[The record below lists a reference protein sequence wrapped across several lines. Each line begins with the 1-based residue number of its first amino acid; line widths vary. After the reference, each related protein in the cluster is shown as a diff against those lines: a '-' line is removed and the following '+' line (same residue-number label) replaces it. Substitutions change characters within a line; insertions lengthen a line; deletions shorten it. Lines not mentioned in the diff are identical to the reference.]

1 MGAQIKEEEKEMKK
15 EFAKLSRLE
24 QEKVE
29 LEYHRMQPE
38 EFDKLMAGAKPH
50 SPDVIRLPQRLV
62 ETLKSVARTE
72 GEPEYETMVRRWVEE
87 RLRQETRQAPKSS
100 KGSYSKRTALR
111 RQVVK

>member
-1 MGAQIKEEEKEMKK
+1 MGAYIKEEEKEMKR
-15 EFAKLSRLE
+15 EFAKLSRVE

-50 SPDVIRLPQRLV
+50 SPDVIRLPRRLV
-62 ETLKSVARTE
+62 ETLKTVAKTE
-72 GEPEYETMVRRWVEE
+72 GEPEYKTMVRRWVEE
-87 RLRQETRQAPKSS
+87 RLRQETKLATKSS
-100 KGSYSKRTALR
+100 KRSYSKKAAFR